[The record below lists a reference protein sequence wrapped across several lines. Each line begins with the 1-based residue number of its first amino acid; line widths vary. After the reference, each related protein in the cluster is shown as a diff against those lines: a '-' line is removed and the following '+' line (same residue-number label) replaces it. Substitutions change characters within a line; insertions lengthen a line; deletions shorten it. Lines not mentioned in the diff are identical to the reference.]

1 MQGAW
6 CRMEDTGNKRLTC
19 ERTDVLRGA
28 SLFLSLSSVAFAFQ
42 IRIVAIG
49 AQYSA
54 PTEAQVMADIFVRA
68 SKIHVK
74 RSHLQTFRLLRYPTT
89 VWAPKTQFCGSSLTP
104 FPAILDH

>member
-1 MQGAW
+1 
-6 CRMEDTGNKRLTC
+6 MEDTGKRLTC
-19 ERTDVLRGA
+19 ERTDVLRDA

-42 IRIVAIG
+42 IRIVARG

-68 SKIHVK
+68 STIHVK

-89 VWAPKTQFCGSSLTP
+89 VWAPNRNSVALLSRHFQQFWTTNEAL
-104 FPAILDH
+104 F